1 LTVAV
6 SGVLWRAITLAGF
19 GVTVTLPTGTGI
31 TVTDDVPDFPSLV
44 AVMVTGVGLAATPVT
59 TPVLDTVATAVL
71 LEAHVITRPVTT
83 VPFKS
88 FVVATSVVVFPCM
101 MVAFAGATVTVPTGT
116 GTIVTDAVP
125 DFPSLVAVIVTG
137 PPIATPVTTPAF
149 DTVAIDVLLEAHV
162 TTRPVRTVPLM
173 SAVVAVSVPVCPTM
187 IELAGGATVTV
198 ATGGGVTVTTDVP
211 DFPSLVAVIV
221 VVPAAT
227 PVTTPLADTV
237 AAAVLLDV
245 HTTTRFVTTVPLT
258 SFTVATSV
266 VVWPATTLA
275 VAGATVTLPTA
286 VCVAVTVELPLLP
299 SLVAVIVAEPG
310 ATPVTTPVVET
321 VAMAVLLDDHATAR
335 SVTTTPFASLT
346 VAVSVVVWPTVTV
359 AVGGDTVTL
368 PTGDGVTVIAD
379 VPLFVSLVAVIVAI
393 PPLTPVTTPA
403 VFTIATCVLLE
414 LHETT
419 RFVTT
424 LPLAS
429 VTVAV
434 SVAVAL
440 GGMASAGGDTTT
452 LATATVDTVIANVA
466 L

>member
-1 LTVAV
+1 MTVA
-6 SGVLWRAITLAGF
+6 GD

-31 TVTDDVPDFPSLV
+31 TVTDAYPDFVSLV

-71 LEAHVITRPVTT
+71 LDAQVITRPVTT

-88 FVVATSVVVFPCM
+88 FVVATSGVVFPCV
-101 MVAFAGATVTVPTGT
+101 MVTFPGATVTVPTGT

-137 PPIATPVTTPAF
+137 PPIAARVTTPAF
-149 DTVAIDVLLEAHV
+149 DTVAIDVLLDAHV
-162 TTRPVRTVPLM
+162 TTRQVSTVPSM

-187 IELAGGATVTV
+187 IELVGGATVTV
-198 ATGGGVTVTTDVP
+198 ATGAGVTVTLDVQ
-211 DFPSLVAVIV
+211 DFVSLVAVIV
-221 VVPAAT
+221 VVPGAT
-227 PVTTPLADTV
+227 PVTTPVADTV

-245 HTTTRFVTTVPLT
+245 HVTTRSVTTVPLT

-266 VVWPATTLA
+266 VVWPAMTLA
-275 VAGATVTLPTA
+275 VGGATVTLPTA
-286 VCVAVTVELPLLP
+286 VLVAVTVELPLLP
-299 SLVAVIVAEPG
+299 SLVAVIVAEPA

-321 VAMAVLLDDHATAR
+321 VAIDVLLDDHVTTR
-335 SVTTTPFASLT
+335 SVTTTPFASFT
-346 VAVSVVVWPTVTV
+346 VAERVVVWPTVTD

-368 PTGDGVTVIAD
+368 PTGVGVTVTDD
-379 VPLFVSLVAVIVAI
+379 VPLFVSLVAVMVAD

-403 VFTIATCVLLE
+403 EFTIATCVLLE

-434 SVAVAL
+434 SVALPL
-440 GGMASAGGDTTT
+440 GAIATAGGDTVTV
-452 LATATVDTVIANVA
+452 ATGTVDTVIAAVA

>member
-1 LTVAV
+1 MTVA
-6 SGVLWRAITLAGF
+6 GD

-31 TVTDDVPDFPSLV
+31 TVTDADPDFVSLV
-44 AVMVTGVGLAATPVT
+44 AVMVTGVAVGATPVT
-59 TPVLDTVATAVL
+59 TAVLDPVLDTVARAGL
-71 LEAHVITRPVTT
+71 LEVQVITRPVTT

-88 FVVATSVVVFPCM
+88 FVVATRVVVFPCV
-101 MVAFAGATVTVPTGT
+101 MVTFPGATVTVPTGT

-125 DFPSLVAVIVTG
+125 DFPSLVAVMVTG
-137 PPIATPVTTPAF
+137 PPIAAPVTTPAL
-149 DTVAIDVLLEAHV
+149 DTVAIDVLLDAHV
-162 TTRPVRTVPLM
+162 TTRPVRTVPLA

-187 IELAGGATVTV
+187 IELVGGATLTV
-198 ATGGGVTVTTDVP
+198 ATGAGVTVTLDVP
-211 DFPSLVAVIV
+211 DFVSLVAVIV
-221 VVPAAT
+221 VVPGAT
-227 PVTTPLADTV
+227 PVTTPVADTV

-245 HTTTRFVTTVPLT
+245 HVTTRSVTTVPLT

-266 VVWPATTLA
+266 VVWPAMTLA
-275 VAGATVTLPTA
+275 VGGATVTLPTA
-286 VCVAVTVELPLLP
+286 VLVAVTVELPLLP
-299 SLVAVIVAEPG
+299 SLVAVIVAEPA

-321 VAMAVLLDDHATAR
+321 VAIDVLLDDHVTTR
-335 SVTTTPFASLT
+335 SVTTTPFASFT
-346 VAVSVVVWPTVTV
+346 VAERVVVWPTVTD

-368 PTGDGVTVIAD
+368 PTGVGVTVTDD
-379 VPLFVSLVAVIVAI
+379 VPLFVSLVAVMVAD

-403 VFTIATCVLLE
+403 EFTIATCVLLE

-434 SVAVAL
+434 SVALPL
-440 GGMASAGGDTTT
+440 GAIATAGGDTVTV
-452 LATATVDTVIANVA
+452 ATGTVDTVIAAVA

>member
-1 LTVAV
+1 
-6 SGVLWRAITLAGF
+6 
-19 GVTVTLPTGTGI
+19 
-31 TVTDDVPDFPSLV
+31 
-44 AVMVTGVGLAATPVT
+44 
-59 TPVLDTVATAVL
+59 
-71 LEAHVITRPVTT
+71 
-83 VPFKS
+83 
-88 FVVATSVVVFPCM
+88 
-101 MVAFAGATVTVPTGT
+101 
-116 GTIVTDAVP
+116 
-125 DFPSLVAVIVTG
+125 
-137 PPIATPVTTPAF
+137 
-149 DTVAIDVLLEAHV
+149 
-162 TTRPVRTVPLM
+162 
-173 SAVVAVSVPVCPTM
+173 M

-346 VAVSVVVWPTVTV
+346 VAVRVVVWPTVTV